1 VHYGAT
7 LNQIILKLTNDETV
21 DAEFLSMFFS
31 TYLSFT
37 SPLVVLQKLLQRYHV
52 PSGKVPEERA
62 TTIRLRVGIVIKYWI
77 ENQFDDF
84 DKQTITI
91 LSEFINKTL
100 LKNNQEKLS
109 RVLSKEM
116 AKKIEEQQ
124 VRRTKYLQLNDLKVN
139 SEWRSPSEL
148 FLVLNE
154 LEIAR
159 QLTLIEFRLFQRIQ
173 SSELLFQSWNK
184 ETLKPRA
191 PNIMGM
197 IERSNKISLWVASL
211 ILWFSKMKDRSNIV
225 TKLVNIAQHVYEL
238 RNFNT
243 LFGLL
248 AGLTYSSISRLKHT
262 WNDVQ
267 PQVLETLSKLN
278 AIFEQGS
285 SFKRYR
291 QELASAILKGPVLPY
306 LGIYLSDIAFV
317 EEVYKDF
324 LEENPKLI
332 NWEKR
337 QMLYRTIRDIHMQ
350 QKQTFLFPSVEP
362 IFTFLTELPRLDD
375 KELYE
380 LSIIREPKGSEQ
392 QDIE

>member
-1 VHYGAT
+1 
-7 LNQIILKLTNDETV
+7 
-21 DAEFLSMFFS
+21 
-31 TYLSFT
+31 
-37 SPLVVLQKLLQRYHV
+37 
-52 PSGKVPEERA
+52 
-62 TTIRLRVGIVIKYWI
+62 
-77 ENQFDDF
+77 
-84 DKQTITI
+84 
-91 LSEFINKTL
+91 
-100 LKNNQEKLS
+100 
-109 RVLSKEM
+109 
-116 AKKIEEQQ
+116 

-211 ILWFSKMKDRSNIV
+211 ILWFSKMKERSNIV

-248 AGLTYSSISRLKHT
+248 AGLTYSSISRLKYT

-306 LGIYLSDIAFV
+306 LGIYLRLV
-317 EEVYKDF
+317 
-324 LEENPKLI
+324 
-332 NWEKR
+332 
-337 QMLYRTIRDIHMQ
+337 IH
-350 QKQTFLFPSVEP
+350 
-362 IFTFLTELPRLDD
+362 R
-375 KELYE
+375 
-380 LSIIREPKGSEQ
+380 
-392 QDIE
+392 